1 MTSDFCL
8 DDSFWDPSLY
18 KCERCET
25 RFRIIKGFE
34 FSPNCGL
41 SDRGDQLKRQYK
53 KCSGGSFNNGSFI
66 NCQKCGFCA
75 PPLLAASACSAESDA
90 VCCSE
95 GKQVL
100 HGGCIDP
107 EVKTTVITTSSGP
120 FTTTASVTDPTITVV
135 DPAASVISPVPSVA
149 HHPNIIKL
157 TGISICAGILSTLT
171 LVCLILFIKRWRTRH
186 FNKELKCGK
195 GAIREYLPKTSITQS
210 ISYNVIKE
218 NSNNDYTNAS
228 SYNVIA
234 PEVQDAPL
242 KTVLNNLDVLEEL
255 VLVLDPDIAG
265 AKNTRHLAAQCS
277 FSFAWINYAYSM
289 KDHKSPLIAVL
300 EGVVTKNPDWTVGH
314 LAGLLNSIDRNDAVD
329 ILAKLP
335 AKVED

>member
-186 FNKELKCGK
+186 FNK
-195 GAIREYLPKTSITQS
+195 
-210 ISYNVIKE
+210 
-218 NSNNDYTNAS
+218 
-228 SYNVIA
+228 A